1 MPPARI
7 LVVED
12 EPFVRALMV
21 EALAEAGYDVDDTGN
36 SDAAA
41 RLLDA
46 DGYHVLVTD
55 LHLPGRL
62 NGVELAERSHARDA
76 RVPVVFVTAR
86 HDLLLRL
93 RRVGVA
99 GTMLSKPFAMDEL
112 VRAVQRLA
120 QPEMVAAD
128 GFEPPTKG
136 L

>member
-1 MPPARI
+1 MSSKRI

-46 DGYHVLVTD
+46 DGYQVLVTD

-62 NGVELAERSHARDA
+62 NGVELAERTHARDA
-76 RVPVVFVTAR
+76 CIPVVFVTAR
-86 HDLLLRL
+86 PDLLARL
-93 RRVGVA
+93 RHAGVP

-112 VRAVQRLA
+112 VTAVQRLA
-120 QPEMVAAD
+120 EPEA
-128 GFEPPTKG
+128 
-136 L
+136 